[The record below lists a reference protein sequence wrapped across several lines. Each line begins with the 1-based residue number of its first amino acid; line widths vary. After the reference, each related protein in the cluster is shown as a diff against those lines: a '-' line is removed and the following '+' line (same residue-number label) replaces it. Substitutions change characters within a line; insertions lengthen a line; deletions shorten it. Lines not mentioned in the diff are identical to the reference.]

1 MPSVRVGHAIA
12 CAFVIVLSCPLAAQ
26 VRQTVG
32 PARCVD
38 CHDHRD
44 EKEWWQTKDGDGK
57 GKQHSKADRRLEDA
71 KAPQYAK
78 ALGLTDVYDP
88 NGACVTCHATVV
100 AGSADFGVSCESCHG
115 PGKDYLTP
123 HQTKGTYATSIKLGM
138 MDVKNKP
145 EAWARTCMG
154 CHVMSARPG
163 MEALIKA
170 GHTTGSDFDLA
181 RKFPVVALHF
191 SAKYQPAQVAAAAAA
206 FRPATRT
213 ADVAS
218 AKPAPPS
225 APTPAAATSP
235 APATAATTTPAT
247 AAPATSASGR
257 EGRVA
262 PVAPA
267 APAAPVAPSAR
278 VAPAVARTEPVSLPP
293 VTPVRVA
300 ASVARVA
307 PVAPAAP
314 AAPVAP
320 DAPAS
325 PETPSARTASLQGR
339 LIAWLEQ
346 LVAGP
351 TQLSVAAPPARRQ
364 VYKGPD
370 AELLRLQEEVIRL
383 AIEALAAAPPKRQ

>member
-1 MPSVRVGHAIA
+1 M
-12 CAFVIVLSCPLAAQ
+12 VLSCPLAAQ

-78 ALGLTDVYDP
+78 TLGLADVYDP

-123 HQTKGTYATSIKLGM
+123 HQTKGSYANSITLGM

-145 EAWARTCMG
+145 DAWARTCLG
-154 CHVMSARPG
+154 CHVMSGRPG
-163 MEALIKA
+163 MDALIKA
-170 GHTTGSDFDLA
+170 GHSTGSDFDLA
-181 RKFPVVALHF
+181 RKFPAVALHF
-191 SAKYQPAQVAAAAAA
+191 SAKYQPPQIAAAAAT
-206 FRPATRT
+206 FRPATTRV
-213 ADVAS
+213 ADVVPPKPVTA
-218 AKPAPPS
+218 PAPASPPTPTATPAAVPPPAS
-225 APTPAAATSP
+225 TPAAA
-235 APATAATTTPAT
+235 
-247 AAPATSASGR
+247 
-257 EGRVA
+257 EVKA

-267 APAAPVAPSAR
+267 VVPNTARASVPV
-278 VAPAVARTEPVSLPP
+278 VRTEPVSLPP
-293 VTPVRVA
+293 VGPV
-300 ASVARVA
+300 SVAVTPSPA
-307 PVAPAAP
+307 PPSPNEPARP
-314 AAPVAP
+314 A
-320 DAPAS
+320 D

-351 TQLSVAAPPARRQ
+351 TQVSVTQPPIQRQ
-364 VYKGPD
+364 MYKGPD
-370 AELLRLQEEVIRL
+370 AELLRLQDEVIRL
-383 AIEALAAAPPKRQ
+383 AIEALAAPPPKRQ

>member
-1 MPSVRVGHAIA
+1 MPSVRVRHAIA
-12 CAFVIVLSCPLAAQ
+12 CAFAIVLSCPLAAQ

-78 ALGLTDVYDP
+78 ALGLADVYDP

-123 HQTKGTYATSIKLGM
+123 HQTKGTYTTSIKLGM

-145 EAWARTCMG
+145 EAWARTCIG

-191 SAKYQPAQVAAAAAA
+191 SAKYQPAQIAATAAA
-206 FRPATRT
+206 FRPSTRT

-218 AKPAPPS
+218 TEPAPTP
-225 APTPAAATSP
+225 APTPAAATP
-235 APATAATTTPAT
+235 AAAVTPTPAAVAPAT
-247 AAPATSASGR
+247 
-257 EGRVA
+257 RVA
-262 PVAPA
+262 PAASVAPA
-267 APAAPVAPSAR
+267 APAAR
-278 VAPAVARTEPVSLPP
+278 VAPAMARTEPVSLPP
-293 VTPVRVA
+293 VTPVNVVA
-300 ASVARVA
+300 ASASARGVAGELRRDLA
-307 PVAPAAP
+307 GAAFGREGG
-314 AAPVAP
+314 
-320 DAPAS
+320 
-325 PETPSARTASLQGR
+325 PETASVRTASLQGR

-346 LVAGP
+346 LVAGS
-351 TQLSVAAPPARRQ
+351 TQLSVAPPPARRE
-364 VYKGPD
+364 VYTGPD
-370 AELLRLQEEVIRL
+370 AELLRLQDEVIRL